1 MNKVVDDL
9 LENVKEFEKFFNE
22 YEKEFYLKVVKVRNQ
37 LLISLAV
44 FIILIVISYVL
55 WVGNFGNLLIKIV
68 SLIFTAI
75 ALGCFIYLSRKFD
88 DFSDGKPNKFEE
100 LCREVKANLIHKYGE
115 KASVTIKL
123 LIDDLTDKQNNRI
136 KRYENLV
143 QSVSAIGMILVTA
156 FVTLILNKFFGSKEN
171 SISFNIFIELIV
183 VVFGVVI
190 LMKAVDGFTKNVIE
204 YPIFGKAS
212 KEMYLTDI
220 LYRVKY
226 MVLEKENNND

>member
-9 LENVKEFEKFFNE
+9 LEEVKEFEKFFNE
-22 YEKEFYLKVVKVRNQ
+22 YEKEFYPKVVKVRNQ
-37 LLISLAV
+37 LLISLVV

-75 ALGCFIYLSRKFD
+75 TLGCFIYLSRKFD

-143 QSVSAIGMILVTA
+143 QSVSAIGMILVSA
-156 FVTLILNKFFGSKEN
+156 FVT
-171 SISFNIFIELIV
+171 
-183 VVFGVVI
+183 
-190 LMKAVDGFTKNVIE
+190 
-204 YPIFGKAS
+204 
-212 KEMYLTDI
+212 
-220 LYRVKY
+220 
-226 MVLEKENNND
+226 